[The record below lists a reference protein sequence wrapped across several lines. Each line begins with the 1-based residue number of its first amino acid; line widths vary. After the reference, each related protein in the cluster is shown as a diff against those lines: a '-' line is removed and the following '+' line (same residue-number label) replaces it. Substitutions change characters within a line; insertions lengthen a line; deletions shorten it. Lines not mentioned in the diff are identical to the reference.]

1 MSIREQIMA
10 LPSGS
15 FDNAHRV
22 AHEAADLADARER
35 ELLERQAAMIAE
47 LRGLAEYD
55 TGVHEFYPI
64 DAEHMMEIIEKYEVK
79 K

>member
-47 LRGLAEYD
+47 LRGLAGYD
-55 TGVHEFYPI
+55 KVAHEFYPI
-64 DAEHMMEIIEKYEVK
+64 DAETMLDIINKYEALK
-79 K
+79 